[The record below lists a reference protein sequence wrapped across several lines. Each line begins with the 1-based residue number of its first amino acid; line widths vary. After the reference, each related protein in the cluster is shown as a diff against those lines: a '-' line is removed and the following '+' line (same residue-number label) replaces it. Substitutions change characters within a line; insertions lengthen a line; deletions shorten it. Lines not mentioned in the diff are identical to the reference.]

1 MGAIAGVGCSE
12 ETPTAPTPVAPA
24 PTPDPDPAP
33 PPPLT
38 VPTTYNF
45 ESRFNTGESSVGIS
59 GQIARQLQ
67 LQDLKILIGG
77 LSSSGAAAVTYDD
90 LMAIYDYADTGMNIR
105 TTVPDGLTASATTY
119 EDVSTGKKM
128 RGRQGTDKVLL
139 GSAGIVG
146 NAADI
151 TVDELMQSFC
161 TTIATNAA
169 DASQLGTKAVYNTA
183 EGLDLSQMVNKVL
196 IGALLFDQLSSKYL
210 ADILERD
217 NTEPRSD
224 GADDTVQ
231 EHRFDEAYGYFG
243 AARDYAS

>member
-1 MGAIAGVGCSE
+1 MSIRKLLLLSMVAIAGVGCSE

-77 LSSSGAAAVTYDD
+77 LSSAGAAAVTVAD
-90 LMAIYDYADTGMNIR
+90 LNGIYDYADTGLNIL

-119 EDVSTGKKM
+119 EDVSSGKKI

-139 GSAGIVG
+139 G
-146 NAADI
+146 
-151 TVDELMQSFC
+151 
-161 TTIATNAA
+161 
-169 DASQLGTKAVYNTA
+169 
-183 EGLDLSQMVNKVL
+183 
-196 IGALLFDQLSSKYL
+196 
-210 ADILERD
+210 
-217 NTEPRSD
+217 
-224 GADDTVQ
+224 
-231 EHRFDEAYGYFG
+231 
-243 AARDYAS
+243 